1 MLLIDLILQSTLAG
15 MIGNVIN
22 KCSGGLWGFT
32 QPDNATIEDLVAK
45 IELLLKSQDIEKE
58 QLKETILDI
67 FKNTK
72 HHEHDLI
79 KSELQTGVTEHSE
92 NVLLSVMENERKK
105 AQGHHK
111 KASQAAYHIAI
122 LSQFHDIE
130 KAIEHLRLSI
140 NLYPQNFK
148 AINELGRLLRR
159 MGKIEEAENHFSK
172 ILTSSPSSLDHAKAL
187 GNLGL
192 IEKSRGKLEK
202 AKRYHQKALDLFTE
216 QKNQHGIAKQM
227 SNLGL
232 IARRQNDFKKALSLH
247 KESLE
252 INEKLDIKL
261 GIARQNGNIGLLE
274 RKQNNLDTA
283 EFHTKIALEIHEDL
297 GRKDG
302 IARQRDNLGLIEIRR
317 HNYDRAEAHLKC
329 ALAINESINRI
340 EGMINQHVHLG
351 FLKQK
356 QNDYKMSHKYFQNAL
371 ALATEIDAKPRID
384 QILNALQSLP
394 SDQKPIENER
404 GKTLTTTPVAP

>member
-1 MLLIDLILQSTLAG
+1 MLFIDLLLQSTLAG
-15 MIGNVIN
+15 MISNVIN

-32 QPDNATIEDLVAK
+32 QPDNATIEDLAAK
-45 IELLLKSQDIEKE
+45 IDLILKSQDIEKE

-79 KSELQTGVTEHSE
+79 KSELQTGNTEHSE
-92 NVLLSVMENERKK
+92 HVLLSVLESERRK
-105 AQGHHK
+105 AKNHHK

-140 NLYPQNFK
+140 SLYPQNFK

-159 MGKIEEAENHFSK
+159 MGKIEEAENNFSK

-192 IEKSRGKLEK
+192 IAKSRGKLEK
-202 AKRYHQKALDLFTE
+202 AKHYHQKALDLFTE
-216 QKNQHGIAKQM
+216 HKNQHGIAKQM

-232 IARRQNDFKKALSLH
+232 IARRQNDFKTALYLH
-247 KESLE
+247 KEALK
-252 INEKLDIKL
+252 INEELGLKI
-261 GIARQNGNIGLLE
+261 GIARQYGNIGLLE

-283 EFHTKIALEIHEDL
+283 EFHTKTALEIHEDL

-317 HNYDRAEAHLKC
+317 HNYDQAEAHLKC

-340 EGMINQHVHLG
+340 EGMINQHIHLG
-351 FLKQK
+351 FLKLK
-356 QNDYKMSHKYFQNAL
+356 QGDYKISHEYFQKAL

-394 SDQKPIENER
+394 LDQIPTKEE
-404 GKTLTTTPVAP
+404 KTVATTPVAS